1 MVAAVTAALTWFI
14 TAIVE
19 DEVPSPLAFLC
30 AVIFG
35 AVAFLPLLRGL
46 MLMLAWP
53 LMIGGAL

>member
-1 MVAAVTAALTWFI
+1 MTGAWTWFT
-14 TAIVE
+14 TALVE

-53 LMIGGAL
+53 AMMGVGQ

>member
-1 MVAAVTAALTWFI
+1 MTAAWIWFI
-14 TAIVE
+14 TDIVK

-53 LMIGGAL
+53 LMMSGSL

>member
-1 MVAAVTAALTWFI
+1 MTAALTWFV
-14 TAIVE
+14 TALVE

-53 LMIGGAL
+53 LMMSGAL